1 MIKKVIGVVALFCI
15 GIAEGLFNSWIGGK
29 IGEWAF

>member
-1 MIKKVIGVVALFCI
+1 MIKKVIGIVACLCI
-15 GIAEGLFNSWIGGK
+15 GIAEVLFNNWIGGK